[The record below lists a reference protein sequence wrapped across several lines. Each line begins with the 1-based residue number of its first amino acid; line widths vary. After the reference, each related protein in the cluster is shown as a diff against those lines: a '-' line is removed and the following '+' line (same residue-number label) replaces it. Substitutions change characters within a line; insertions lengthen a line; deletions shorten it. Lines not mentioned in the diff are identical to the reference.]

1 MSSNSIGKIFSE
13 EQRKELANLNL
24 KPGAILK
31 FHCLVAKKEKRFVF
45 AGPKYDG
52 LLIGLVHI
60 NSEIN
65 EKIFHSPKLKE
76 EHYKVLQADYTSLEW
91 DSFVNCSQLIIRPK
105 QEIYALLVNDPGCH
119 LEHLTEE
126 HFNEIKIKLCKSRV
140 LSPSQKKEYGLFH
153 NC

>member
-1 MSSNSIGKIFSE
+1 MGTSSIGKIFTE
-13 EQRKELANLNL
+13 EQRKELADLNL

-31 FHCLVAKKEKRFVF
+31 FDCLIAKKEKRFVF
-45 AGPKYDG
+45 AGIKYDG
-52 LLIGLVHI
+52 LSIGLVHI

-65 EKIFHSPKLKE
+65 ERIFHSPKLKD
-76 EHYKVLQADYTSLEW
+76 EHYKILCADYTSLEW

-105 QEIYALLVNDPGCH
+105 QDIYNILLKDPGCH
-119 LEHLTEE
+119 LEHLSQE
-126 HFNEIKIKLCKSRV
+126 HFDEIKIKLCKSRV

>member
-1 MSSNSIGKIFSE
+1 MSGNSIGKILTE
-13 EQRKELANLNL
+13 EQRKELADLNL

-31 FHCLVAKKEKRFVF
+31 FECLVAKKEKRLIY
-45 AGPKYDG
+45 AGTKYDG
-52 LLIGLVHI
+52 LWVGLVHI

-65 EKIFHSPKLKE
+65 ERIYHSPKLRE
-76 EHYKVLQADYTSLEW
+76 EHYKILHADYQSLKW

-105 QEIYALLVNDPGCH
+105 QEIYNILVSDPGCH
-119 LEHLTEE
+119 LEHLMQE

-140 LSPSQKKEYGLFH
+140 LSPGQKKEYGLFH